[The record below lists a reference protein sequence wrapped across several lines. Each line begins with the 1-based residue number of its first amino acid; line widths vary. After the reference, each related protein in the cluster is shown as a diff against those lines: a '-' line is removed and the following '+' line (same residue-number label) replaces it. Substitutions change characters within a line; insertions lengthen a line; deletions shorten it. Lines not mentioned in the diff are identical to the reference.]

1 MKRSRAI
8 SVQAVKSLACAI
20 FLWLGFVA
28 AAQADIENLRKAE
41 LLNFLEQDCGSCHG
55 LKRNGGLGSPL
66 HPENLE
72 GRDNDVLVDIV
83 LNGIA
88 ETAMPP
94 WKAIINEE
102 EAYFLIDHLR
112 KGIKK

>member
-1 MKRSRAI
+1 MKRSQTI
-8 SVQAVKSLACAI
+8 SVQAVKLIACAALI
-20 FLWLGFVA
+20 GAGLVGVA
-28 AAQADIENLRKAE
+28 KADMTDVRKAE

-72 GRDNDVLVDIV
+72 GRDTDVLVDIV
-83 LNGIA
+83 LNGIP

-94 WKAIINEE
+94 WKELLNKE
-102 EAYFLIDHLR
+102 EATFLIDHLR
-112 KGIKK
+112 KGLKK